1 MARKRDKA
9 APDAAARERRGS
21 TSVRMDSGAWKR
33 KVKAWRKRLNNDP
46 ALAVCWLCGGAI
58 DMNLPPTH
66 GRAFTLDHLVPLS
79 RGGDIDGEVKPAHRS
94 CNAARGDGRKTKR
107 GATPPTLLDW

>member
-9 APDAAARERRGS
+9 APDALARERRGS
-21 TSVRMDSGAWKR
+21 TNVRMDSGAWKR
-33 KVKAWRKRLNNDP
+33 KVKTWRKKLENDP
-46 ALAVCWLCGGAI
+46 ALAVCWICGGAI

-94 CNAARGDGRKTKR
+94 CNSARGDGRKTKR

>member
-9 APDAAARERRGS
+9 APDAVARERRGS
-21 TSVRMDSGAWKR
+21 TNVRMDSGAWKR
-33 KVKAWRKRLNNDP
+33 KVKTWRKKLENDP
-46 ALAVCWLCGGAI
+46 ALAVCWICGGAI

-79 RGGDIDGEVKPAHRS
+79 RGGAIDGEVKPAHRA
-94 CNAARGDGRKTKR
+94 CNSARGDGRQTKR

>member
-1 MARKRDKA
+1 MTSPQAPRKKRDKTN
-9 APDAAARERRGS
+9 APYAFS
-21 TSVRMDSGAWKR
+21 HS
-33 KVKAWRKRLNNDP
+33 WRKKVATWRKKLERDP

-79 RGGDIDGEVKPAHRS
+79 QGGELMGEVKPAHRS
-94 CNAARGDGRKTKR
+94 CNSARGNGRSSRR
-107 GATPPTLLDW
+107 GPNPPTLLDW

>member
-1 MARKRDKA
+1 MARKRDKG
-9 APDAAARERRGS
+9 APDAVARERRGS
-21 TSVRMDSGAWKR
+21 TNVRMDSGLWKR

-46 ALAVCWLCGGAI
+46 AIAVCWLCGGAI